1 MVVTQSKVE
10 VERSNMLP
18 KHYTSVLLQFSSSKK
33 DIQFSIE
40 SIYGLHDVEIY
51 FTIEKMFP
59 AYFQITKTDDLET
72 YPEGIICEYMCGLYA
87 ISIYRNKF

>member
-1 MVVTQSKVE
+1 MIVSSKIVK
-10 VERSNMLP
+10 VERSNQLP
-18 KHYTSVLLQFSSSKK
+18 KHYTSVLLQFDSKRK

-40 SIYGLHDVEIY
+40 SIYGLNDVEIY

-59 AYFQITKTDDLET
+59 AYFQITITDDLEA

-87 ISIYRNKF
+87 ISIYRSKL